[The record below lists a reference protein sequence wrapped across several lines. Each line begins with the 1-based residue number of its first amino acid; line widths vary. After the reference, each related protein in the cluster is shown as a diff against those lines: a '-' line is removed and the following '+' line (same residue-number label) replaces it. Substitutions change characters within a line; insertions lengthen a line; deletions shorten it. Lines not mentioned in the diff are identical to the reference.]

1 MKRFK
6 ISWRMGLEVTLN
18 PDEYAQM
25 LDIMTH
31 EGQAGDEFWI
41 FISEPSSF
49 GYEPLPEVARKCEAY
64 KAPAAAARARGLRVG
79 MAAYPGA
86 SPAR

>member
-6 ISWRMGLEVTLN
+6 ISWRMGLDVTLD
-18 PDEYAQM
+18 PAAFSQM
-25 LDIMTH
+25 LDIMTK

-49 GYEPLPEVARKCEAY
+49 GYEPLEEIARKCEAY
-64 KAPAAAARARGLRVG
+64 KTPAAAARARGIRVG
-79 MAAYPGA
+79 INP
-86 SPAR
+86 